1 MSTQIS
7 EIGRSAT
14 LERLFASTTYK
25 NETSW
30 IQPARG
36 VSSQAHRFYMEGVD
50 FDLTYTPL
58 RHLGY
63 KLVLGVLGELYAK
76 SLQPERVSVLLALS
90 NRFSYEHVETLWQ
103 GMVAAMTEHKIAS
116 VGLELLPSVNG
127 LCVSMTATGVQKRI
141 VLERRMPLQS
151 RDLLVLS
158 GHLGSA
164 YMGLHVLEREKVA
177 FEATGSQKQPDLNA
191 YKGVLADY
199 LSPEIKADLLSRLIK
214 QGIVPSAGEFITRG
228 LAYSALELQKRSG
241 LGVKIYINRIP
252 ISAQT
257 FQVCEELDIDA
268 VTAAMN
274 GGDDYKFLFV
284 IPNGQY
290 DILHKEFPD
299 LEVVGHL
306 AQPEVGAVLV
316 TPENVEIPIQAPN
329 Y

>member
-141 VLERRMPLQS
+141 
-151 RDLLVLS
+151 
-158 GHLGSA
+158 
-164 YMGLHVLEREKVA
+164 VLEREKVA

>member
-1 MSTQIS
+1 
-7 EIGRSAT
+7 
-14 LERLFASTTYK
+14 
-25 NETSW
+25 
-30 IQPARG
+30 
-36 VSSQAHRFYMEGVD
+36 
-50 FDLTYTPL
+50 
-58 RHLGY
+58 
-63 KLVLGVLGELYAK
+63 
-76 SLQPERVSVLLALS
+76 
-90 NRFSYEHVETLWQ
+90 
-103 GMVAAMTEHKIAS
+103 
-116 VGLELLPSVNG
+116 
-127 LCVSMTATGVQKRI
+127 
-141 VLERRMPLQS
+141 
-151 RDLLVLS
+151 
-158 GHLGSA
+158 
-164 YMGLHVLEREKVA
+164 MGLHVLEREKVA